1 MSEVIDQIDLTE
13 ELGVS
18 TSYPIVAKTK
28 MEVECNDA
36 KVRVDDQQRVWW
48 DIKLQTQEGAKST
61 EGEDLKIGFALTDSF
76 LVSEVGKL
84 TKRMIAQNIWKR
96 FEAFGVER
104 VAKPSPTMLV
114 GFKAQIILGARTDD
128 NGIERQTFTY
138 LKKK

>member
-104 VAKPSPTMLV
+104 VAKPNPSMLV